1 MMLRT
6 HAAFG
11 FLVGLLSL
19 KYLNVPNSYLF
30 LVMVCVAAVIAD
42 IDNSKS
48 KIGRRMHAISWPI
61 EKIFGH
67 RNLFHSIFPL
77 IAIAAIFFYVLD
89 WNVAGTALLIGY
101 GSHLFIDCFTHM
113 GIGLFHPIH
122 NKRITGFMKTGGLT
136 EHLLFFLLL
145 LINIIMLSNLI

>member
-19 KYLNVPNSYLF
+19 KYLNVPNPYLF
-30 LVMVCVAAVIAD
+30 ISMVCVAAVLAD
-42 IDNSKS
+42 IDNSNS
-48 KIGRRMHAISWPI
+48 KVGRRIHTISWPI

-67 RNLFHSIFPL
+67 RNLFHSVFPL
-77 IAIAAIFFYVLD
+77 IAIAVIFFYFLG
-89 WNVAGTALLIGY
+89 WNVAGAALLIGY
-101 GSHLFIDCFTHM
+101 ASHLFIDCFTHM
-113 GIGLFHPIH
+113 GIGLFHPLY
-122 NKRITGFMKTGGLT
+122 NKRITGFMKTGGMT

-145 LINIIMLSNLI
+145 LINIVVLSSLI

>member
-11 FLVGLLSL
+11 FLVGLISL
-19 KYLNVPNSYLF
+19 KYLNVPNQYIF
-30 LVMVCVAAVIAD
+30 MAIVCFASIIAD
-42 IDNSKS
+42 IDNSNS
-48 KIGRRMHAISWPI
+48 KIGRRLHTVSWPI

-77 IAIAAIFFYVLD
+77 IAIAVIFFYLLG
-89 WNVAGTALLIGY
+89 WNVAGAALLIGY
-101 GSHLFIDCFTHM
+101 GSHLFMDMFTHM

-122 NKRITGFMKTGGLT
+122 NKRITGFIKTGGLT

-145 LINIIMLSNLI
+145 LIDIVVLSSFI